1 MEARRTLSGGAFI
14 RVLKGYISKRRV
26 LVAGLICAVIF
37 LLPQLFITLR
47 FKNKIYS
54 GVYDVPPKDF
64 AIVFG
69 AAVRA
74 DSGLSDAA
82 RERITAAVLLYR
94 AGKVKKIFISGDN
107 RRNREAEAIAE
118 FAAGQGVPEAA
129 LILDR
134 LGIDTGDSCR
144 NFSVV
149 HHEAVLVT
157 QTFHLPRSLLMCEKN
172 RLAVTGL
179 AADRLGLLDS
189 RGANVAEIYG
199 IRLFRFL
206 RESTL
211 TWLFLTGLY
220 NRLSNEAEIIQSEN
234 AG

>member
-1 MEARRTLSGGAFI
+1 M
-14 RVLKGYISKRRV
+14 
-26 LVAGLICAVIF
+26 LICAVIF
-37 LLPQLFITLR
+37 FLPQLFITLK
-47 FKNKIYS
+47 FGNKIYS
-54 GVYDVPPKDF
+54 GVNDVPQKDF

-94 AGKVKKIFISGDN
+94 DGKVKKLFISGDN

-118 FAAGQGVPEAA
+118 YAVRQGVPEAD

-144 NFSVV
+144 NFRAV

-157 QTFHLPRSLLMCEKN
+157 QAFHLPRSLLMCEGAEV
-172 RLAVTGL
+172 RVEGL
-179 AADRLGLLDS
+179 AANRLGLLDS
-189 RGANVAEIYG
+189 RGDNLAEIYG
-199 IRLFRFL
+199 TRLFRFL
-206 RESTL
+206 RESAL

-220 NRLSNEAEIIQSEN
+220 DRLSNEAEIIQSEN